1 MLPLP
6 VSATRRLPAHAHACH
21 RMRKSL
27 LHLPHIKL
35 PESAHKRLLQ
45 KCPGSMN
52 YTRVC
57 SETCKLFL
65 LQPQPRAGRQH
76 WLMSQ
81 HHGQLA
87 RLPGWHD
94 MAVDGAILRH
104 QTCNP
109 TSAAISG
116 SGLAPAPAPADVSA
130 SLPAGSVASVA
141 SALSSSANLWY
152 RSMSTHMPGDLYS
165 AIFKA
170 CSRRNSG
177 LGLLM
182 SLTRLAT
189 SSNAFARLCTTTWRC
204 LIVEGGRGRPSRAI
218 QGEEF

>member
-1 MLPLP
+1 MLLLP

-21 RMRKSL
+21 RMRRSL
-27 LHLPHIKL
+27 LHLPHSKL

-45 KCPGSMN
+45 ESTGSIK

-57 SETCKLFL
+57 SETCKSFS

-94 MAVDGAILRH
+94 MAVNRAILRH

-116 SGLAPAPAPADVSA
+116 SGLAPAPADVSA

-177 LGLLM
+177 LGFLM
-182 SLTRLAT
+182 SFTRLAT
-189 SSNAFARLCTTTWRC
+189 SSNAFARLCTTTIEVSHCRRWSGQT
-204 LIVEGGRGRPSRAI
+204 E
-218 QGEEF
+218 QGHSG